1 MPLAEAYAACAR
13 LAATHYENFPV
24 ASRLVPARMRPHIAA
39 VYAFARTADDFAD
52 EDGYTLDERH
62 ALLDDWHQR
71 LLRAGRDAVN
81 PGAVREPPVRERP
94 LPVRVPPLHGR
105 AGIDP
110 DRIFEALAHTIQSC
124 SLELRLFE
132 DLLSAFRQD
141 TTVTRYATWDDVLDY
156 CRRSAN
162 PVGRLV
168 LRIAGHRDDDLDR
181 SSDALCTALQ
191 LTNFWQDLAVDWHR
205 GRRYVPLS
213 ERDAAGAADADLDD
227 ARITPAWQA
236 VLARAAARTRELFA
250 RGRPVCD
257 VVRGRLGY
265 ELRLTWL
272 GAMRILERLEASGFD
287 VVQHRPA
294 LGLADGPA
302 LMWQLLTWRIRP

>member
-1 MPLAEAYAACAR
+1 VAKAYAACER
-13 LAATHYENFPV
+13 LAAAHYENFPV
-24 ASRLVPARMRPHIAA
+24 ASRLLPARMRPHVAA

-52 EDGYTLDERH
+52 EDGYTLAERH

-71 LLRAGRDAVN
+71 LLHAAGAPFVAGAPDVKRTVHAKRAA
-81 PGAVREPPVRERP
+81 A
-94 LPVRVPPLHGR
+94 
-105 AGIDP
+105 IDP
-110 DRIFEALAHTIQSC
+110 DLIFLAVADTIRAC
-124 SLELRLFE
+124 SLETSLFE

-141 TTVTRYATWDDVLDY
+141 TVVTRYPTWDDLFDY

-168 LRIAGHRDDDLDR
+168 LRIAGYRDDRLDR

-191 LTNFWQDLAVDWHR
+191 LTNFWQDLGVDWRR
-205 GRRYVPLS
+205 GRLYVPLA
-213 ERDAAGAADADLDD
+213 ERDAAGAADADLDA

-236 VLARAAARTRELFA
+236 ALEHATVRTRELFE

-257 VVRGRLGY
+257 GVRGRLQH

-272 GAMRILERLEASGFD
+272 AATRVLDRLESSGFD
-287 VVQHRPA
+287 VFRHRPSLSVA
-294 LGLADGPA
+294 DAPPLAWR
-302 LMWQLLTWRIRP
+302 LVTWRSRAGT